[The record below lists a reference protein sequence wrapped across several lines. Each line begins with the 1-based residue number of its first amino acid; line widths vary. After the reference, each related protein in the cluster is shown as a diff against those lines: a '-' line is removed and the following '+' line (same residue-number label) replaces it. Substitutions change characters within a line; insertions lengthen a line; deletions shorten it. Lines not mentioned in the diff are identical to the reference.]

1 MHTRRMATFLLGAW
15 LGCSLFMSFLAVQN
29 LRSPTRTIANATPP
43 AAKLAQK
50 LGEDDALLF
59 LRFQAAEQNRT
70 YLYYWELVEIPLA
83 LALGGCLFLG
93 TQKRILP
100 LVLCGA
106 MLALV
111 VVQHVALTPEM
122 TYRGREADFPP
133 GSRAYGT
140 QMRLLVMEQGYVG
153 TEAVKLVMAGIL
165 ASYLFVF
172 RAPRRGRKRLSD
184 ADDLDER
191 LLEG

>member
-1 MHTRRMATFLLGAW
+1 V
-15 LGCSLFMSFLAVQN
+15 S
-29 LRSPTRTIANATPP
+29 ATPP

-59 LRFQAAEQNRT
+59 LRFQASEQNRT

-100 LVLCGA
+100 LVLCGS
-106 MLALV
+106 MLVMV
-111 VVQHVALTPEM
+111 VFEHVALTPEM

-133 GSRAYGT
+133 GSRAYAT
-140 QMRLLVMEQGYVG
+140 QMRLLLMEQGYVV
-153 TEAVKLVMAGIL
+153 TESVKLVFGGIL
-165 ASYLFVF
+165 ASYLFIF
-172 RAPRRGRKRLSD
+172 HAPRRVRKRAESD
-184 ADDLDER
+184 ADAEASLLD
-191 LLEG
+191 G